1 MLQQTREWYT
11 PFVRFTTCYRL
22 ACCSSVLFGRYKQ
35 MKKARQRAGT
45 KETKK
50 RNARETKE
58 ASQQWASLEE
68 VRNVRA
74 PFILCC
80 CWLDG
85 LLFVVGCRH
94 RSHSCARNG
103 EAGQQRVCTAHFC
116 GHGRHI
122 SSIRRC
128 AHLAQGKSCLHFGL
142 CIGFVFFLQ
151 HDRANRAAKRCTP
164 TCASSSGTVC
174 RGTPKAAK

>member
-1 MLQQTREWYT
+1 
-11 PFVRFTTCYRL
+11 
-22 ACCSSVLFGRYKQ
+22 

-128 AHLAQGKSCLHFGL
+128 AHLAQGKSCLYWCVY
-142 CIGFVFFLQ
+142 CILIIFLATQ
-151 HDRANRAAKRCTP
+151 QGKSCRKKVYADMRLEQWNRLPRDAKGRKVMVSDQFKTANTYNVD
-164 TCASSSGTVC
+164 TVLVLGVC
-174 RGTPKAAK
+174 IF